1 MIKELCTMDQKI
13 VDARGL
19 SCPQP
24 VIAAKK
30 AADDGKPFNI
40 LVDNEVSKENVLR
53 LAAHN
58 GWQTDVRQQGE
69 DIVISFKK

>member
-1 MIKELCTMDQKI
+1 MDKKI

-30 AADDGKPFNI
+30 AADQGKPFDI
-40 LVDNEVSKENVLR
+40 LLDNEVSKENVLR
-53 LAAHN
+53 FAVHN
-58 GWQTDVRQQGE
+58 GWKADARQQGE
-69 DIVISFKK
+69 DIVVSFTK